1 MRVFSHNCFKLS
13 KLNRC
18 DRSKLSKIKVVFSNY
33 LNLSISLKISF
44 KTALPVSLQSFCGN
58 ISDSISLFD
67 LVSLV
72 DGSSWFTTEET
83 SDGSSITMG
92 VDSWIPALLLVK
104 VWSFCKGDVDFG
116 SVFNNVEALLL
127 VVDISYVDDIG
138 TFCCEV
144 ANGGNTLT
152 CGWPKGWF
160 KDGWAVIWLFRS
172 GLEYTGLDCIGDV
185 DSCNVTCSDVGD
197 CFDSWIK
204 KRNSLHFYKKF
215 SKTI

>member
-1 MRVFSHNCFKLS
+1 M
-13 KLNRC
+13 
-18 DRSKLSKIKVVFSNY
+18 FSNY

-44 KTALPVSLQSFCGN
+44 KIAVPVSLQSFCAN
-58 ISDSISLFD
+58 ISDSISLSGWNFD

-72 DGSSWFTTEET
+72 DGSSWFTTEKT

-92 VDSWIPALLLVK
+92 VHSWIPALLLGK

-116 SVFNNVEALLL
+116 SVCNKNVEALLL

-144 ANGGNTLT
+144 ADRGNTPT

-160 KDGWAVIWLFRS
+160 KDRWAVIWLFKS
-172 GLEYTGLDCIGDV
+172 GLEYTGLDWIGGV

-197 CFDSWIK
+197 CCDSWIK
-204 KRNSLHFYKKF
+204 KINSFHFYKNF